1 VCPAG
6 LVHSRLLLRHRRKNR
21 EKDPVFDGAGLDR
34 FREVR
39 YRTFAAAAAR
49 PKLWRAMI
57 RGARVAVN
65 RHARNGMVKDILGKS
80 EGWLA
85 ERDLPQIGRP
95 TFSEW
100 YKKNKSRK

>member
-1 VCPAG
+1 
-6 LVHSRLLLRHRRKNR
+6 
-21 EKDPVFDGAGLDR
+21 
-34 FREVR
+34 
-39 YRTFAAAAAR
+39 
-49 PKLWRAMI
+49 
-57 RGARVAVN
+57 
-65 RHARNGMVKDILGKS
+65 MVKDILGKS